1 MKVKIQIVKKGGSKV
16 KLTDPCPWLVE
27 IPPEAI
33 KK

>member
-1 MKVKIQIVKKGGSKV
+1 MKIQVLKKGSSKV

>member
-1 MKVKIQIVKKGGSKV
+1 MNVKIKVVKKGSSKV
-16 KLTDPCPWLVE
+16 KVTDPCPWLVE